1 MADQEEQKQE
11 EVKEEPKPEGGDD
24 EQIEPVQSQIQGEE
38 AAKPEGEEN
47 QEGGGEG
54 NGGQEGGEGEG
65 EEGKEGN
72 EGENPQDGEG
82 GEEEVVEEEE
92 DIDPALAE
100 DLKRVGK
107 KFTKASVE
115 DIQKE
120 IQDITKKIEHEKINL
135 RIVTER
141 YDKKYRTYCELQG
154 KPVAQSKEE
163 KEKEKIE
170 RAKEKKEHHVYDP
183 IKRKK
188 GKDKELA
195 EEQEKTRKEM
205 AKNQLHLEI
214 LTNDINGIILGN
226 EDLKQQIQNLRKQ
239 KNIAIAQREAIKQ
252 SNQQKQ
258 EELDEINK
266 KNEKSKGK
274 IKTAELK
281 KSVDTGKAQQKQFEE
296 NRDELEEEYHKLIEE
311 FIKREREEKKEQAKK
326 RQMLSMVSDTKAL
339 FKGAN
344 AKELERQIKLLA
356 AEEISDRTPIIEEV
370 VNKWKY
376 INKFKKYMIEKYSK
390 NAEMIKEAFNRMM
403 EYTGVDSIEDL
414 PIVFHKTEEQM
425 SNIEMYIT
433 SLENDVTEL
442 EDKKKVVQEKIDFL
456 AEKKKG
462 NIEDKDKFNEE
473 KKANI
478 EELENAIKILEE
490 DIAHK
495 REIFKRIQPA
505 TDEYLTKLNGT
516 YLSEYVNNKT
526 NIDPNLPYNET
537 SVNKFI
543 SNVEDYYKLI
553 QMFDNAVNAK
563 EVPEQDE
570 LEKLRNEMREKL
582 EKFEKPKI
590 LNKNLTSSMKIDL
603 KNGIDFD
610 EIIKRSSE
618 MVLNQINPSQ
628 SMQYSM
634 TAPNNQ
640 TTSLNNTLNK
650 TTKTQGQAQKTP
662 EAA

>member
-72 EGENPQDGEG
+72 EDENPQDGEG

-195 EEQEKTRKEM
+195 EEQEKTRKAM

-650 TTKTQGQAQKTP
+650 N
-662 EAA
+662 

>member
-72 EGENPQDGEG
+72 EDENPQDGEG

-326 RQMLSMVSDTKAL
+326 RQMLSMVSDSKAL

>member
-11 EVKEEPKPEGGDD
+11 EVKEETKPEGGDD
-24 EQIEPVQSQIQGEE
+24 QIEPVQSQIQGEE

-47 QEGGGEG
+47 QEGGEG

-326 RQMLSMVSDTKAL
+326 RQMLSMVSDSKAL

-403 EYTGVDSIEDL
+403 EYTGVDSMEDL

-425 SNIEMYIT
+425 SNIQMYIT

-442 EDKKKVVQEKIDFL
+442 EDKKKIVQEKINFL

-462 NIEDKDKFNEE
+462 NIEDKDKFTEE

-478 EELENAIKILEE
+478 KELEDAIKVLEE
-490 DIAHK
+490 DIEHK

-505 TDEYLTKLNGT
+505 TDEYLTKLNSS
-516 YLSEYVNNKT
+516 YLSEYVPNKS

-563 EVPEQDE
+563 EPEQDD
-570 LEKLRNEMREKL
+570 LDKLRNEMKEKL
-582 EKFEKPKI
+582 EKFEKPKL
-590 LNKNLTSSMKIDL
+590 LNKNLTASMKYDL

-610 EIIKRSSE
+610 DIIKRSSE
-618 MVLNQINPSQ
+618 MVLNQINPTQ

-634 TAPNNQ
+634 TSPNNN
-640 TTSLNNTLNK
+640 TATLNNTTLNK
-650 TTKTQGQAQKTP
+650 TNKTQGGKVP

>member
-11 EVKEEPKPEGGDD
+11 EVKEETKPEGGDD
-24 EQIEPVQSQIQGEE
+24 AQIEPVQSQIQGEE

-47 QEGGGEG
+47 QEGGEG

-72 EGENPQDGEG
+72 EDENPQDGEG

-628 SMQYSM
+628 SMQYTM

>member
-11 EVKEEPKPEGGDD
+11 EVKEETKPEGGDD
-24 EQIEPVQSQIQGEE
+24 AQIEPVQSQIQGEE

-47 QEGGGEG
+47 QEGGEG

-92 DIDPALAE
+92 DIDPDLAE

-610 EIIKRSSE
+610 DIIKRSSE

>member
-1 MADQEEQKQE
+1 M
-11 EVKEEPKPEGGDD
+11 
-24 EQIEPVQSQIQGEE
+24 
-38 AAKPEGEEN
+38 
-47 QEGGGEG
+47 
-54 NGGQEGGEGEG
+54 
-65 EEGKEGN
+65 
-72 EGENPQDGEG
+72 
-82 GEEEVVEEEE
+82 
-92 DIDPALAE
+92 
-100 DLKRVGK
+100 
-107 KFTKASVE
+107 F
-115 DIQKE
+115 
-120 IQDITKKIEHEKINL
+120 
-135 RIVTER
+135 
-141 YDKKYRTYCELQG
+141 
-154 KPVAQSKEE
+154 
-163 KEKEKIE
+163 
-170 RAKEKKEHHVYDP
+170 
-183 IKRKK
+183 
-188 GKDKELA
+188 
-195 EEQEKTRKEM
+195 
-205 AKNQLHLEI
+205 
-214 LTNDINGIILGN
+214 
-226 EDLKQQIQNLRKQ
+226 
-239 KNIAIAQREAIKQ
+239 
-252 SNQQKQ
+252 
-258 EELDEINK
+258 
-266 KNEKSKGK
+266 
-274 IKTAELK
+274 
-281 KSVDTGKAQQKQFEE
+281 
-296 NRDELEEEYHKLIEE
+296 YHKLIEE

-326 RQMLSMVSDTKAL
+326 RQMLSMVSDSKAL

-403 EYTGVDSIEDL
+403 EYTGVDSMEDL

-425 SNIEMYIT
+425 SNIQMYIT

-442 EDKKKVVQEKIDFL
+442 EDKKKIVQEKINFL

-462 NIEDKDKFNEE
+462 NIEDKDKFTEE

-478 EELENAIKILEE
+478 KELEDAIKILEE

-505 TDEYLTKLNGT
+505 TDEYLTKLNSS
-516 YLSEYVNNKT
+516 YLSEYVPNKS

-563 EVPEQDE
+563 EPEQDE
-570 LEKLRNEMREKL
+570 LDKLRNEMKEKL
-582 EKFEKPKI
+582 EKFDKPKL
-590 LNKNLTSSMKIDL
+590 LNKNLTASMKYDL

-610 EIIKRSSE
+610 DIIKRSSE

-634 TAPNNQ
+634 TSPNNN
-640 TTSLNNTLNK
+640 TATLNSNLNK
-650 TTKTQGQAQKTP
+650 TNKTQGGKVP

>member
-11 EVKEEPKPEGGDD
+11 EVKEETKPEGGDD
-24 EQIEPVQSQIQGEE
+24 QIEPVQSQIQGEE

-72 EGENPQDGEG
+72 EDENPQDGEG

-370 VNKWKY
+370 EVVEVV
-376 INKFKKYMIEKYSK
+376 ITFLFLYS
-390 NAEMIKEAFNRMM
+390 
-403 EYTGVDSIEDL
+403 Y
-414 PIVFHKTEEQM
+414 
-425 SNIEMYIT
+425 
-433 SLENDVTEL
+433 
-442 EDKKKVVQEKIDFL
+442 
-456 AEKKKG
+456 
-462 NIEDKDKFNEE
+462 
-473 KKANI
+473 
-478 EELENAIKILEE
+478 
-490 DIAHK
+490 
-495 REIFKRIQPA
+495 
-505 TDEYLTKLNGT
+505 
-516 YLSEYVNNKT
+516 
-526 NIDPNLPYNET
+526 
-537 SVNKFI
+537 
-543 SNVEDYYKLI
+543 
-553 QMFDNAVNAK
+553 
-563 EVPEQDE
+563 
-570 LEKLRNEMREKL
+570 
-582 EKFEKPKI
+582 
-590 LNKNLTSSMKIDL
+590 
-603 KNGIDFD
+603 
-610 EIIKRSSE
+610 
-618 MVLNQINPSQ
+618 
-628 SMQYSM
+628 
-634 TAPNNQ
+634 
-640 TTSLNNTLNK
+640 
-650 TTKTQGQAQKTP
+650 
-662 EAA
+662 

>member
-11 EVKEEPKPEGGDD
+11 EVKEETKPEGGDD
-24 EQIEPVQSQIQGEE
+24 AQIEPVQSQIQGEE

-72 EGENPQDGEG
+72 EDENPQDGEG

-92 DIDPALAE
+92 DIDPDLAE